1 MSAVPPS
8 TTSVAISEL
17 DAEGIIA
24 WRENVHLFK
33 KAYHPP
39 PVEIE
44 STHPLY
50 RIWTKA
56 RTEPDSMFYK
66 DRNEYTIMAVELEE
80 QGLSGILVRDEY
92 RPAWRDAVAY
102 YKGPT
107 LLARFETSP
116 AEDANT
122 TGAILGFF
130 ISKHFN

>member
-1 MSAVPPS
+1 MSAIPLA

-17 DAEGIIA
+17 DAEGIIT

-39 PVEIE
+39 PVEVE
-44 STHPLY
+44 PTHPLY

-66 DRNEYTIMAVELEE
+66 DHNEYTIMAVELEE
-80 QGLSGILVRDEY
+80 RGLSGILVRDEY

-102 YKGPT
+102 YNSPT
-107 LLARFETSP
+107 RRDRFKTSP
-116 AEDANT
+116 AKDADS
-122 TGAILGFF
+122 TGKILECFL
-130 ISKHFN
+130 SKHLN